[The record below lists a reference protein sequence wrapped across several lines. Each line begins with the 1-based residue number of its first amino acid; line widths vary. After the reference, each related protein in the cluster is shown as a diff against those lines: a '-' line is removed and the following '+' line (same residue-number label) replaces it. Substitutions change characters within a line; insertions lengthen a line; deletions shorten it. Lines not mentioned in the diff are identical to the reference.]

1 MMRRSGPGKTDR
13 SLIFLVFGLWMCGC
27 TAAILPPPPT
37 APFRPRDEVLIE
49 NYKFRVAVMDFTDQT
64 GQAGD
69 LVKTIPDILTTELFK
84 QGRLDLYERD
94 PLRGLSVR
102 DAGELVEGLMDKGV
116 IDGVISG
123 TVTRFSRVEKTIVIE
138 VRLLSR
144 NKAVMYAD
152 QRSLSY
158 TGRRAMEIS
167 RDDVF
172 SLGESISK
180 AVPRVPD
187 LRIVSKN
194 AGQITLNGG
203 SNKGLVTGM
212 TGYVQAYLEKINDPE
227 TGEIPKPSAIIVG
240 EVVIDHVAE
249 DSAIGR
255 VILGD
260 DVLVGDTLHFK

>member
-1 MMRRSGPGKTDR
+1 MRRPAPGR
-13 SLIFLVFGLWMCGC
+13 AGRGLIFLAFGLWMCGC
-27 TAAILPPPPT
+27 TAAVLPPPPT
-37 APFRPRDEVLIE
+37 VPFRPRDEVLIE

-69 LVKTIPDILTTELFK
+69 LVRTIPDILTTELFK

-94 PLRGLSVR
+94 SLRGLSVR
-102 DAGELVEGLMDKGV
+102 DAGDLVEGLMDKGV

-123 TVTRFSRVEKTIVIE
+123 TVTRFSRIEKTIVIE

-152 QRSLSY
+152 QRSLGY

-167 RDDVF
+167 RDDVY
-172 SLGESISK
+172 SLGEAISK

-194 AGQITLNGG
+194 ASQITLDGG
-203 SNKGLVTGM
+203 SDKGLVTGM
-212 TGYVQAYLEKINDPE
+212 TGYVQVYLQKINDPE
-227 TGEIPKPSAIIVG
+227 TGEIPKPSAVIVG
-240 EVVIDHVAE
+240 EVVIDHVAD

-260 DVLVGDTLHFK
+260 DVQVGDTLHFK